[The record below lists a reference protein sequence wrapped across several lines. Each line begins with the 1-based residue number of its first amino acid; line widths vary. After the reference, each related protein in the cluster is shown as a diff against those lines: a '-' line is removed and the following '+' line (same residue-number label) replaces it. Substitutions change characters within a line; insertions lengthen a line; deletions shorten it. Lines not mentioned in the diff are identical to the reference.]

1 MDTEITTMELQF
13 RKERDEMFYRERA
26 VDQALTLM
34 KRGVLTEEVE
44 DLLHNANVIYNFIKG
59 KSNESEKRTS
69 PNRKEYQP
77 IRSHLS
83 EES

>member
-44 DLLHNANVIYNFIKG
+44 DLLHNANAIYNFIKG
-59 KSNESEKRTS
+59 KSNE
-69 PNRKEYQP
+69 
-77 IRSHLS
+77 
-83 EES
+83 